1 MIVLAGPSGSGK
13 SRLADRLGQPILR
26 LDDFY
31 RDGEDPMLPR
41 HGAHAD
47 WESPAAWHG
56 DRALDAILR
65 LCAGEQIDVPIYSMA
80 ANRAVGSRPM
90 SLDGAPF
97 LVVEGLFT
105 SEVVAP
111 IRVAGLLAA
120 AVVLRNN
127 PLLTFVR
134 RMRRDFADGRKPP
147 RDIVRIG
154 VGKLARERSVV
165 RALVAAG
172 GTPMSNPRAMRYLG
186 QLITSASV
194 KW

>member
-1 MIVLAGPSGSGK
+1 M
-13 SRLADRLGQPILR
+13 
-26 LDDFY
+26 
-31 RDGEDPMLPR
+31 PR
-41 HGAHAD
+41 HGTHVN
-47 WESPAAWHG
+47 WESPAAWHR
-56 DRALDAILR
+56 DRAVDAILR
-65 LCAGEQIDVPIYSMA
+65 LCAGETVDVPIYSMA

-90 SLDGAPF
+90 SLAGTRF

-111 IRVAGLLAA
+111 VRSAGLLAA

-154 VGKLARERSVV
+154 VGKLVHERSVV
-165 RALVAAG
+165 RSLVAAG
-172 GTPMSNPRAMRYLG
+172 GTPMSNPRAMRYLC
-186 QLITSASV
+186 QAVSTPAVSR
-194 KW
+194 